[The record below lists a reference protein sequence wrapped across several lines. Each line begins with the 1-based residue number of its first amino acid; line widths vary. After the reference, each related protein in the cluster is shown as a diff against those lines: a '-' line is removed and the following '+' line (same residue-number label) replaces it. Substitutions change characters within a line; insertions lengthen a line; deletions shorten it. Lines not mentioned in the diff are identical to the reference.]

1 MENLPVVMR
10 PELMDSA
17 VPRKFVPHPFAYHEE
32 VELVIDALSNQGE
45 GVGRLNGWVVFV
57 PHTLP
62 GERVRAR
69 IYRNDKNF
77 SSADLVEVL
86 EPSPQRVVPRCPVF
100 GYCGGCQYQH
110 LDYDSQ
116 LAWKTAQVADLLRLQ
131 AGLELPV
138 RPAIASPRV
147 YGYRSKI
154 TPHFHKPKEA
164 RMGNIGFLRVGSRS
178 EVCDVKQCPIAMEEI
193 NEALPALRK
202 AVQQAASQYRRGATL
217 LMRVSEGSVI
227 TNNNA
232 VCSEK
237 VGGLTF
243 HFLAGDFFQ
252 NNPFILPAFTDY
264 VARQACA
271 GGARFLVD
279 AYCGSGLFALTLAPH
294 FERVLGVE
302 VSETSADWARAN
314 AHSNGIE
321 HASFLAASAE
331 AIFEQVDFPAE
342 ESAVVIDPPRKGC
355 DAAFLHQLF
364 AFGPRRVVYVSC
376 NPATQ
381 IRDLAE
387 FDKAGYSV
395 TEVQPFDLFPQTKH
409 LECVATLEKLS

>member
-1 MENLPVVMR
+1 
-10 PELMDSA
+10 MDTP
-17 VPRKFVPHPFAYHEE
+17 PRKFIPEPFAYHQEI
-32 VELVIDALSNQGE
+32 ELTIDNLSNQGH
-45 GVGRLNGWVVFV
+45 GVGRVDNWVVFV
-57 PHTLP
+57 PYTLP

-69 IYRNDKNF
+69 IYRNEKNC
-77 SSADLVEVL
+77 SMADLVEVL
-86 EPSPQRVVPRCPVF
+86 VPSAQRVQPLCPVY

-110 LDYDSQ
+110 LEYSAQ
-116 LAWKTAQVADLLRLQ
+116 LEWKTAQVADLLRLQ

-138 RPAIASPRV
+138 LPAIASPQT

-154 TPHFHKPKEA
+154 TPHFHKPKDA
-164 RMGNIGFLRVGSRS
+164 KVGNIGFLKTSSRS
-178 EVCDVKQCPIAMEEI
+178 EVCDVKQCPIAMDEL
-193 NEALPALRK
+193 NAALPVVRK
-202 AVQQAASQYRRGATL
+202 AVHQAAAQYKRGATL

-232 VCSEK
+232 VCTEK
-237 VGGLTF
+237 VGSLTF
-243 HFLAGDFFQ
+243 NFLAGDFFQ
-252 NNPFILPAFTDY
+252 NNPYILPAFTGY

-271 GGARFLVD
+271 EGARYLVD

-294 FERVLGVE
+294 FEKVLGVE

-314 AHSNGIE
+314 ARSNGIN

-342 ESAVVIDPPRKGC
+342 ETAVVIDPPRKGC
-355 DAAFLHQLF
+355 DLVFLNQLF
-364 AFGPRRVVYVSC
+364 AFGPARVVYVSC

-387 FDKAGYSV
+387 FDKAGYEV
-395 TEVQPFDLFPQTKH
+395 VEVQPFDLFPQTKH
-409 LECVATLEKLS
+409 LECVATLRKKKA

>member
-1 MENLPVVMR
+1 
-10 PELMDSA
+10 MDTP
-17 VPRKFVPHPFAYHEE
+17 PRKFIPEPFAYHQEI
-32 VELVIDALSNQGE
+32 ELTIDNLSNQGH
-45 GVGRLNGWVVFV
+45 GVGRVDNWVVFV
-57 PHTLP
+57 PYTLP

-69 IYRNDKNF
+69 IYRNEKNC
-77 SSADLVEVL
+77 SMADLVEVL
-86 EPSPQRVVPRCPVF
+86 VPSAQRVQPLCPVY

-110 LDYDSQ
+110 LEYSAQ
-116 LAWKTAQVADLLRLQ
+116 LEWKTAQVADLLRLQ

-138 RPAIASPRV
+138 LPAIASPQT

-154 TPHFHKPKEA
+154 TPHFHKPKDA
-164 RMGNIGFLRVGSRS
+164 KVGNIGFLKTGSRS
-178 EVCDVKQCPIAMEEI
+178 EVCDVKQCPIAMDEL
-193 NEALPALRK
+193 NAALPVVRK
-202 AVQQAASQYRRGATL
+202 AVHQAAAQYKRGATL

-232 VCSEK
+232 VCTEK
-237 VGGLTF
+237 VGSLPF
-243 HFLAGDFFQ
+243 NFLAGDFFQ
-252 NNPFILPAFTDY
+252 NNPYILPAFIGY

-271 GGARFLVD
+271 EGARYLVD

-294 FERVLGVE
+294 FEKVLGVE

-314 AHSNGIE
+314 ARSNGIN

-342 ESAVVIDPPRKGC
+342 ETAVVIDPPRKGC
-355 DAAFLHQLF
+355 DLVFLNQLF
-364 AFGPRRVVYVSC
+364 AFGPARVVYVSC

-387 FDKAGYSV
+387 FDKAGYEV
-395 TEVQPFDLFPQTKH
+395 VEVQPFDLFPQTKH
-409 LECVATLEKLS
+409 LECVATLRKKKA

>member
-1 MENLPVVMR
+1 
-10 PELMDSA
+10 MDTP
-17 VPRKFVPHPFAYHEE
+17 PRKFVPEPFAYHQEI
-32 VELVIDALSNQGE
+32 ELTIDNLSNQGH
-45 GVGRLNGWVVFV
+45 GVGRVDGWVVFV
-57 PHTLP
+57 PYTLP

-69 IYRNDKNF
+69 IYRNEKNC
-77 SSADLVEVL
+77 SMADLVEVL
-86 EPSPQRVVPRCPVF
+86 IPSPQRVQPLCPVY

-110 LDYDSQ
+110 LEYQSQ
-116 LAWKTAQVADLLRLQ
+116 LEWKTAQVADLLRLQ

-138 RPAIASPRV
+138 QPAIASPQV

-154 TPHFHKPKEA
+154 TPHFHKPKDA
-164 RMGNIGFLRVGSRS
+164 KVGNIGFLRVGSRS
-178 EVCDVKQCPIAMEEI
+178 EVCDVKQCPIAMAEL
-193 NEALPALRK
+193 NEALPVVHK
-202 AVQQAASQYRRGATL
+202 AVHQAAAQYKRGATL

-232 VCSEK
+232 ICTEK
-237 VGGLTF
+237 VGSLTF
-243 HFLAGDFFQ
+243 NFLAGDFFQ
-252 NNPFILPAFTDY
+252 NNPYILPAFTGY

-271 GGARFLVD
+271 DGARYLVD

-294 FERVLGVE
+294 FEKVLGVE

-314 AHSNGIE
+314 ARSNGIN

-355 DAAFLHQLF
+355 DLAFLNQLF
-364 AFGPRRVVYVSC
+364 SFGPARVVYVSC

-387 FDKAGYSV
+387 FDKAGYEV
-395 TEVQPFDLFPQTKH
+395 VEVQPFDLFPQTKH
-409 LECVATLEKLS
+409 LECVATLRKKKA